1 MQWTLSSACNS
12 RCFLV
17 MIKLT
22 CSITFQYICLLH
34 IMFYFQRRYIIYIK
48 EVNIYVTTST
58 HKKLINQT
66 LDSKKYAHGSHGPD
80 EIKNQTPSP

>member
-1 MQWTLSSACNS
+1 
-12 RCFLV
+12 
-17 MIKLT
+17 
-22 CSITFQYICLLH
+22 
-34 IMFYFQRRYIIYIK
+34 MFYFQRRYIIYIK